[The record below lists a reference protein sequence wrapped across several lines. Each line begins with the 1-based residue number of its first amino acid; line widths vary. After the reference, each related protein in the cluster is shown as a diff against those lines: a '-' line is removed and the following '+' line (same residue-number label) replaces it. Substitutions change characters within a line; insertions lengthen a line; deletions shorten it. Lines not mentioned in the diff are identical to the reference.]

1 MRIVTLTLITVFF
14 AACNGA
20 SASVPQAR
28 TVAYAEDAVQTS
40 AVPDKAGDEE
50 KELKFGFH
58 IPNEHWAKVP
68 PQIVPPGFLG
78 ALAHST
84 GVAYV
89 TAFATESSEFDHPG
103 SAAMFLYMS
112 MAQTGFKPT
121 SVTQTLGKDWA
132 IVRYTGEWEPYG
144 KCEGA
149 VMARYSKARPEYIL
163 LFVGVWSDDPD
174 KRKMFKDDF
183 YAITAKSKLR

>member
-1 MRIVTLTLITVFF
+1 MGIATLSLIAVFF

-20 SASVPQAR
+20 PASAPQAR
-28 TVAYAEDAVQTS
+28 TVAYDEDTVQTS

-50 KELKFGFH
+50 KGLKFEFH
-58 IPNEHWAKVP
+58 IPSEHWAKVP
-68 PQIVPPGFLG
+68 PQIMPPGFLG

-84 GVAYV
+84 GAAYV
-89 TAFATESSEFDHPG
+89 SAFATESSEFDHPG
-103 SAAMFLYMS
+103 SAAMFMYMS

-121 SVTQTLGKDWA
+121 SVTPTLGKDWA

-174 KRKMFKDDF
+174 KRKMFKDDLA
-183 YAITAKSKLR
+183 AIAAKSRLQ